1 MWWQSVAKLSCDI
14 YAKYYWYFL
23 FSQILVPID
32 SMAAYVSVVQN
43 ISLEECVPTESSK
56 ENNILPPKI
65 QARKIIIWYDQQIP
79 TGPH

>member
-1 MWWQSVAKLSCDI
+1 
-14 YAKYYWYFL
+14 
-23 FSQILVPID
+23 
-32 SMAAYVSVVQN
+32 MAAYVSVVQN

-56 ENNILPPKI
+56 ENNILPQKI